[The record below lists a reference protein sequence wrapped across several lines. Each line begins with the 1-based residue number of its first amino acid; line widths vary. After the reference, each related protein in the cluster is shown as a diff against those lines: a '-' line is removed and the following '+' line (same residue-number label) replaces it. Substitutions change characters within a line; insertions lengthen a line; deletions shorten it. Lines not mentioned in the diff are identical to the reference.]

1 VSTAS
6 LHCRVRLQRLR
17 VGWFNAPLI
26 PGGFMAGPSALRLKR
41 LQWPANM
48 SGKHFKSPALFLCCR
63 GTPCDLVLCKICH
76 FAEKAASRSGFPLRL
91 RRVSSHKSHLHV
103 VTPAKAGVLL
113 SFGLQG
119 PKVDASPRWHNGIR
133 VGKSGSEAT
142 RQLRRAFAPFFHKIL
157 IGREARAGTS
167 PPLFSA
173 PALIRKLEQIFG
185 RGRQFIHSTGPP

>member
-48 SGKHFKSPALFLCCR
+48 SGKHQK
-63 GTPCDLVLCKICH
+63 PCDLVLCKICH
-76 FAEKAASRSGFPLRL
+76 FAQKAASRSGLPLRL
-91 RRVSSHKSHLHV
+91 RGVSNYNSHLHV
-103 VTPAKAGVLL
+103 VTPAKAGVQLT
-113 SFGLQG
+113 FGLQG
-119 PKVDASPRWHNGIR
+119 PKLDASLRWHDGIK
-133 VGKSGSEAT
+133 VEKSGSEAT
-142 RQLRRAFAPFFHKIL
+142 RQLRRASALFFHKIL

-173 PALIRKLEQIFG
+173 PALIRKIEQFFG
-185 RGRQFIHSTGPP
+185 RGRQFTHSTGPP